1 MRRAWAT
8 LLLALLLGGLVF
20 GFAGTTE
27 TDNDPT
33 SSLPSSAE
41 STRVAELQKQLPSG
55 RTNPALIVVAK
66 DGQPLTD
73 ADLVTVKDLGQPILS
88 EDRKAALVTVVL
100 PATGDAD
107 ATIEAVKE
115 LRAKVSED
123 LPAGVTAQV
132 TGGAG
137 FSADLSNS
145 FSGANTKLLIVTVVV
160 VTILLLVTYRSP
172 ILWVVPLFVVG
183 FADQLAAKVIAI
195 LSQHTDLAVNGST
208 TGIVTVL
215 VFGAGTDYALLLIS
229 RYREELH
236 RYESRFEAMA
246 KALRGAGPAIAAS
259 AGTVI
264 LALLTL
270 ILASLKSNV
279 ALGVTAAAGV
289 AIAAVFAL
297 LVLPAALVICG
308 RGLFWPFI
316 PRVGQAGPEDGK
328 GLWAKVGR
336 GVVRRPVAVT
346 LVSAVVLGLLS
357 LGGLGTK
364 VGLSQAEQFR
374 VEAESVQGLE
384 TLSKYF
390 PAGAAGP
397 AVILTEPAKAD
408 QVLATVTGTQGVAQA
423 RIAERTDSQVS
434 ISAVLQAAPDTAE
447 AFQTIRDLREN
458 LDGEAMVGGTVATA
472 LDTRDAARRDLVVI
486 VPVILAVV
494 FLVLVA
500 LLRAIV
506 APVLLMVTVVVSFVA
521 SLGAGSWLFRNVF
534 DYPALDNSVPLFSFL
549 FLVALGVDY
558 NIFLVTRAKEEAA
571 TRGTKDG
578 MVHALA
584 VTGAVI
590 TSAGILLA
598 AVFAV
603 LGVLP
608 VVTLTQ
614 IGVIVGIGVLLDTL
628 LVRTVLVPAL
638 ATLTGDRF
646 WWPGRPQAVA
656 DTAAGEAGKAT
667 PRGDWDEVN
676 RAKIAESA
684 GDTNRSP

>member
-8 LLLALLLGGLVF
+8 LLLALVLGGLVF

-33 SSLPSSAE
+33 SSLPSSAD

-66 DGQPLTD
+66 GGQALTD
-73 ADLVTVKDLGQPILS
+73 ADLVTVQGLGQPIFS
-88 EDRKAALVTVVL
+88 GDRKAALVTVTM

-107 ATIEAVKE
+107 ATIQAVKE
-115 LRAKVSED
+115 LRAKVSD
-123 LPAGVTAQV
+123 GLPAGVTAQV

-137 FSADLSNS
+137 FSADLSDS

-183 FADQLAAKVIAI
+183 FADQLAAKVIAL

-279 ALGVTAAAGV
+279 ALGITAAAGV

-297 LVLPAALVICG
+297 VVLPAALVICG

-316 PRVGQAGPEDGK
+316 PRFSEAGPEDGK

-346 LVSAVVLGLLS
+346 LLSAIVLGLLS

-397 AVILTEPAKAD
+397 AVILTEPAKAE
-408 QVLATVTGTQGVAQA
+408 QVLATVSGTGGVAQA
-423 RIAERTDSQVS
+423 RIAEQTASQVS
-434 ISAVLQAAPDTAE
+434 ISAVLEAAPDTAE
-447 AFQTIRDLREN
+447 AFRTIRDLRAN
-458 LDGEAMVGGTVATA
+458 LDGEALVGGTVATA
-472 LDTRDAARRDLVVI
+472 LDTRDAARRDLGVI

-506 APVLLMVTVVVSFVA
+506 APVLLMITVVVSFVA

-646 WWPGRPQAVA
+646 WWPGRPQAAAAPAGGDA
-656 DTAAGEAGKAT
+656 DQTK
-667 PRGDWDEVN
+667 PRPDWDTVN
-676 RAKIAESA
+676 RTQIAESA
-684 GDTNRSP
+684 GDTNR

>member
-20 GFAGTTE
+20 GFAGSTE
-27 TDNDPT
+27 TDNDPA

-41 STRVAELQKQLPSG
+41 STRVAELQRQLPSG

-66 DGQPLTD
+66 GGEALTD

-88 EDRKAALVTVVL
+88 EDRKAAIVTVAL

-107 ATIEAVKE
+107 ATIKAVGE
-115 LRAKVSED
+115 LRAKASTG
-123 LPAGVTAQV
+123 LPPGVTAQV

-137 FSADLSNS
+137 FSADLSDS

-160 VTILLLVTYRSP
+160 VTILLLITYRSP

-183 FADQLAAKVIAI
+183 FADQLSAKVIAL

-236 RYESRFEAMA
+236 RYENRFEAMG

-270 ILASLKSNV
+270 MLASLKSNV
-279 ALGVTAAAGV
+279 ALGITAAAGV

-297 LVLPAALVICG
+297 LALPAALVICG

-316 PRVGQAGPEDGK
+316 PRVGRAGAEDGK
-328 GLWAKVGR
+328 GFWARVGTM
-336 GVVRRPVAVT
+336 VVRRPVAVT
-346 LVSAVVLGLLS
+346 VLSVVVLGLLS

-384 TLSKYF
+384 TLSRYF

-397 AVILTEPAKAD
+397 AVILAEPAKAE
-408 QVLATVTGTQGVAQA
+408 QALATVSGTEGVARAQV
-423 RIAERTDSQVS
+423 AEKTATLVS
-434 ISAVLQAAPDTAE
+434 ISAVPDAAPDTAE
-447 AFQTIRDLREN
+447 AFGTIRELRSN
-458 LDGEAMVGGTVATA
+458 LDGQALVGGTVATA
-472 LDTRDAARRDLVVI
+472 LDTRDAARRDLTVI

-500 LLRAIV
+500 LLRALV
-506 APVLLMVTVVVSFVA
+506 APILLMITVVISFVA

-558 NIFLVTRAKEEAA
+558 NIFLVTRAREEAA

-646 WWPGRPQAVA
+646 WRPGRPQAVA
-656 DTAAGEAGKAT
+656 GSGEGDGPQSRPST
-667 PRGDWDEVN
+667 DWDTVD
-676 RAKIAESA
+676 RAKTSEDSH
-684 GDTNRSP
+684 R

>member
-41 STRVAELQKQLPSG
+41 STRVAELQRKLPSG
-55 RTNPALIVVAK
+55 RTNPALVVVAK
-66 DGQPLTD
+66 GGQALTD
-73 ADLVTVKDLGQPILS
+73 ADLVTVTGLGRPILS
-88 EDRKAALVTVVL
+88 DDRKAAIVTVPL
-100 PATGDAD
+100 PATGDANATSD
-107 ATIEAVKE
+107 AVAD
-115 LRAKVSED
+115 LRAKVRD
-123 LPAGVTAQV
+123 GLPDGVTAQV

-137 FSADLSNS
+137 FGADLSNS
-145 FSGANTKLLIVTVVV
+145 FSGANTKLLIVTVIV

-172 ILWVVPLFVVG
+172 ILWIVPLFVVG
-183 FADQLAAKVIAI
+183 FADQLAAKVIAL
-195 LSQHTDLAVNGST
+195 LSQHTDLAINGST
-208 TGIVTVL
+208 AGIVTVL

-236 RYESRFEAMA
+236 RYENRFEAMA

-270 ILASLKSNV
+270 LLASLRSNT
-279 ALGVTAAAGV
+279 ALGISAAAGV

-297 LVLPAALVICG
+297 AVLPAALLICG
-308 RGLFWPFI
+308 RKLFWPFI
-316 PRVGQAGPEDGK
+316 PRVGASGAEDGK
-328 GLWAKVGR
+328 GFWARVGH
-336 GVVRRPVAVT
+336 GVVRRPILVT
-346 LVSAVVLGLLS
+346 AASMAVLGLLA
-357 LGGLGTK
+357 LGGLGSK
-364 VGLSQAEQFR
+364 VGLSQTEQFR

-384 TLSKYF
+384 TLSRYF

-397 AVILTEPAKAD
+397 AVILTEPAKAG
-408 QVLATVTGTQGVAQA
+408 QVLATVSATEGVAQA
-423 RIAERTDSQVS
+423 RVAEQNADQVS
-434 ISAVLQAAPDTAE
+434 ISAVLTAAPDTAE
-447 AFQTIRDLREN
+447 AFGTIRALRDG
-458 LDGEAMVGGTVATA
+458 LDGEALVGGSVATA
-472 LDTRDAARRDLVVI
+472 LDTRDAARHDLTVI

-500 LLRAIV
+500 LLRAVV
-506 APVLLMVTVVVSFVA
+506 APILLMITVVVSFLA
-521 SLGAGSWLFRNVF
+521 SLGAGSWLFRNVL

-578 MVHALA
+578 MVYALA

-614 IGVIVGIGVLLDTL
+614 IGIIVGIGVLLDTL

-646 WWPGRPQAVA
+646 WWPGRPQA
-656 DTAAGEAGKAT
+656 TAGSAGGEEPPVRSPT
-667 PRGDWDEVN
+667 DWQAVDRTQV
-676 RAKIAESA
+676 AESA
-684 GDTNRSP
+684 GDPHNR

>member
-20 GFAGTTE
+20 GLAGTTE

-41 STRVAELQKQLPSG
+41 STRVAELQKELPSG

-66 DGQPLTD
+66 GGQALTD
-73 ADLVTVKDLGQPILS
+73 ADLVTVTGLGKPILS
-88 EDRKAALVTVVL
+88 EDRKAAIVSVPL
-100 PATGDAD
+100 PATGDATATSD
-107 ATIEAVKE
+107 AVAD
-115 LRAKVSED
+115 LRAKVKD
-123 LPAGVTAQV
+123 GLPDGVTAQV

-137 FSADLSNS
+137 FGADLSNS
-145 FSGANTKLLIVTVVV
+145 FSGANTKLLLVTVIV

-172 ILWVVPLFVVG
+172 ILWIVPLFVVG
-183 FADQLAAKVIAI
+183 FADQLAAKVIAL
-195 LSQHTDLAVNGST
+195 LSQHTDLAINGST
-208 TGIVTVL
+208 AGIVTVL

-236 RYESRFEAMA
+236 RYENRFEAMA

-270 ILASLKSNV
+270 LLASLKSNT
-279 ALGVTAAAGV
+279 ALGISAAAGV

-297 LVLPAALVICG
+297 AVLPAALLICG
-308 RGLFWPFI
+308 RKLFWPFI
-316 PRVGQAGPEDGK
+316 PRVGESGPADGK
-328 GLWAKVGR
+328 GFWAKVGR
-336 GVVRRPVAVT
+336 GVVRRPVLVT
-346 LVSAVVLGLLS
+346 AASMAVLGLLA

-364 VGLSQAEQFR
+364 VGLSQTEQFR

-384 TLSKYF
+384 TLSRYF

-397 AVILTEPAKAD
+397 AVILTEPAKAE
-408 QVLATVTGTQGVAQA
+408 QVLATVSATEGVASA
-423 RIAERTDSQVS
+423 RVAEQNATQVS
-434 ISAVLQAAPDTAE
+434 ISAVLKAAPDTAG
-447 AFQTIRDLREN
+447 AFDTIRALRAG
-458 LDGEAMVGGTVATA
+458 LDGEALVGGSVATA
-472 LDTRDAARRDLVVI
+472 LDTRDAARHDLAVI

-500 LLRAIV
+500 LLRALV
-506 APVLLMVTVVVSFVA
+506 APILLMVTVVVSFLA
-521 SLGAGSWLFRNVF
+521 SLGAGSWLFRHVF

-558 NIFLVTRAKEEAA
+558 NIFLVTRAREEAA
-571 TRGTKDG
+571 TRGTRDG

-614 IGVIVGIGVLLDTL
+614 IGIIVGIGVLLDTL

-646 WWPGRPQAVA
+646 WWPGRPQAPAVA
-656 DTAAGEAGKAT
+656 AAGEAT
-667 PRGDWDEVN
+667 RPQTDWEAVD
-676 RAKIAESA
+676 RAQITEPA
-684 GDTNRSP
+684 GDHNR

>member
-20 GFAGTTE
+20 GFAGSTE

-66 DGQPLTD
+66 GGEALTD
-73 ADLVTVKDLGQPILS
+73 ADLVTVTGLGQPILS
-88 EDRKAALVTVVL
+88 EDRKAAIVSVPL
-100 PATGDAD
+100 PATGDATVTSD
-107 ATIEAVKE
+107 AVAD
-115 LRAKVSED
+115 LRAKVKD
-123 LPAGVTAQV
+123 GLPAGVTAQV

-137 FSADLSNS
+137 FGADLSNS
-145 FSGANTKLLIVTVVV
+145 FSGANTKLLLVTVIV

-172 ILWVVPLFVVG
+172 ILWIVPLFVVG

-195 LSQHTDLAVNGST
+195 LSQHTDLAINGST
-208 TGIVTVL
+208 AGIVTVL

-236 RYESRFEAMA
+236 RYENRFEAMA

-270 ILASLKSNV
+270 LLASLRSNT
-279 ALGVTAAAGV
+279 ALGISAAAGV

-297 LVLPAALVICG
+297 FVLPAALLICG
-308 RGLFWPFI
+308 RKLFWPFI
-316 PRVGQAGPEDGK
+316 PKFGESGPEDGK
-328 GLWAKVGR
+328 GFWAKVGR
-336 GVVRRPVAVT
+336 GVVRRPVLVT
-346 LVSAVVLGLLS
+346 AASMAVLGLLA

-364 VGLSQAEQFR
+364 VGLSQTEQFR

-397 AVILTEPAKAD
+397 AVILTEPAKAE
-408 QVLATVTGTQGVAQA
+408 QVLATVSATEGVAQA
-423 RIAERTDSQVS
+423 RVAEQDATQVS
-434 ISAVLQAAPDTAE
+434 ISATLVAAPDTAE
-447 AFQTIRDLREN
+447 AFDTIRALRAG
-458 LDGEAMVGGTVATA
+458 LDGEALVGGTVATA
-472 LDTRDAARRDLVVI
+472 LDTRDAARQDLTVI

-500 LLRAIV
+500 LLRALV
-506 APVLLMVTVVVSFVA
+506 APILLMVTVVVSFLA
-521 SLGAGSWLFRNVF
+521 SLGAGSWLFRHVF

-571 TRGTKDG
+571 TRGTRDG

-646 WWPGRPQAVA
+646 WWPGHPQAVTA
-656 DTAAGEAGKAT
+656 DSGEPHGRARA
-667 PRGDWDEVN
+667 DWDSVD
-676 RAKIAESA
+676 RAKIAENA
-684 GDTNRSP
+684 GDQPR

>member
-20 GFAGTTE
+20 GFAGSTE

-41 STRVAELQKQLPSG
+41 STRVAELQRQLPSG

-66 DGQPLTD
+66 GGEALTD

-88 EDRKAALVTVVL
+88 EDRKAAIVTVAL

-107 ATIEAVKE
+107 ATIKAVGE
-115 LRAKVSED
+115 LRAKASTG
-123 LPAGVTAQV
+123 LPPGVTAQV

-137 FSADLSNS
+137 FSADLSDS

-160 VTILLLVTYRSP
+160 VTILLLITYRSP

-183 FADQLAAKVIAI
+183 FADQLSAKVIAL

-236 RYESRFEAMA
+236 RYENRFEAMG

-270 ILASLKSNV
+270 MLASLKSNV
-279 ALGVTAAAGV
+279 ALGITAAAGV

-316 PRVGQAGPEDGK
+316 PRVGRAGAEDGK
-328 GLWAKVGR
+328 GFWARVGTM
-336 GVVRRPVAVT
+336 VVRRPVAVT
-346 LVSAVVLGLLS
+346 VLSVVVLGLLS

-384 TLSKYF
+384 TLSRYF

-397 AVILTEPAKAD
+397 AVILAEPAKAE
-408 QVLATVTGTQGVAQA
+408 QALATVSGTEGVARAQV
-423 RIAERTDSQVS
+423 AEKTATLVS
-434 ISAVLQAAPDTAE
+434 ISAVPDAAPDTAE
-447 AFQTIRDLREN
+447 AFGTIRELRSN
-458 LDGEAMVGGTVATA
+458 LDGQALVGGTVATA
-472 LDTRDAARRDLVVI
+472 LDTRDAARRDLTVI

-500 LLRAIV
+500 LLRALV
-506 APVLLMVTVVVSFVA
+506 APILLMITVVISFVA

-558 NIFLVTRAKEEAA
+558 NIFLVTRAREEAA

-656 DTAAGEAGKAT
+656 GSGEGDGPQSRPST
-667 PRGDWDEVN
+667 DWDTVD
-676 RAKIAESA
+676 RAKTSEDSH
-684 GDTNRSP
+684 R

>member
-41 STRVAELQKQLPSG
+41 STRVAELQRKLPSG
-55 RTNPALIVVAK
+55 RTNPALVVVAK
-66 DGQPLTD
+66 GGQALTD
-73 ADLVTVKDLGQPILS
+73 ADLVTVTGLGRPILS
-88 EDRKAALVTVVL
+88 DDRKAAIVTVPL
-100 PATGDAD
+100 PATGDANATSD
-107 ATIEAVKE
+107 AVAD
-115 LRAKVSED
+115 LRAKVRD
-123 LPAGVTAQV
+123 GLPDGVTAQV

-137 FSADLSNS
+137 FGADLSNS
-145 FSGANTKLLIVTVVV
+145 FSGANTKLLIVTVIV

-172 ILWVVPLFVVG
+172 ILWIVPLFVVG
-183 FADQLAAKVIAI
+183 FADQLAAKVIAL
-195 LSQHTDLAVNGST
+195 LSQHTDLAINGST
-208 TGIVTVL
+208 AGIVTVL

-236 RYESRFEAMA
+236 RYENRFEAMA

-270 ILASLKSNV
+270 LLASLRSNT
-279 ALGVTAAAGV
+279 ALGISAAAGV

-297 LVLPAALVICG
+297 AVLPAALLICG
-308 RGLFWPFI
+308 RRLFWPFI
-316 PRVGQAGPEDGK
+316 PRVGASGAEDGR
-328 GLWAKVGR
+328 GFWARVGH
-336 GVVRRPVAVT
+336 GVVRRPILVT
-346 LVSAVVLGLLS
+346 AASMAVLGLLA
-357 LGGLGTK
+357 LGGLGSK
-364 VGLSQAEQFR
+364 VGLSQTEQFR

-384 TLSKYF
+384 TLSRYF

-397 AVILTEPAKAD
+397 AVILTEPAKAE
-408 QVLATVTGTQGVAQA
+408 QVLATVSATQGVAQA
-423 RIAERTDSQVS
+423 RVAEQNADQVS
-434 ISAVLQAAPDTAE
+434 ISAVLTAAPDTAE
-447 AFQTIRDLREN
+447 AFDTIRALRAG
-458 LDGEAMVGGTVATA
+458 LDGEALVGGSVATA
-472 LDTRDAARRDLVVI
+472 LDTRDAARHDLMVI

-500 LLRAIV
+500 LLRAVV
-506 APVLLMVTVVVSFVA
+506 APILLMITVVVSFLA
-521 SLGAGSWLFRNVF
+521 SLGAGSWLFRNVL

-614 IGVIVGIGVLLDTL
+614 IGIIVGIGVLLDTL

-646 WWPGRPQAVA
+646 WWPGRPQA
-656 DTAAGEAGKAT
+656 TAGSAG
-667 PRGDWDEVN
+667 GDEPPARSPTDWQAVDRTRV
-676 RAKIAESA
+676 AEST
-684 GDTNRSP
+684 GDPGNR